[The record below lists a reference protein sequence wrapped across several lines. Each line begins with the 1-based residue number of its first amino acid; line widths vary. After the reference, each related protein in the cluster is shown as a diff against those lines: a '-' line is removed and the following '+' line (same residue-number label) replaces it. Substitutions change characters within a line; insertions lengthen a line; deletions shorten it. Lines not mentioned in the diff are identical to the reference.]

1 MCQTTTYTIYCRPV
15 MPSSAPLM
23 SKVLTETFKPL
34 KIDLKEGL
42 LIREN
47 MNIHLHIDQAKEM
60 TEININTYDR
70 KTGEDILRHLRQ
82 YTVPSAQKLGVKTA
96 DGILMIHK
104 TEILFA
110 EIFGK
115 QLSITTKEETIT
127 TRMTL
132 SALQRTLSNP
142 NVIQTTKS
150 SIVNITFI
158 KKVDPS
164 FSGNLTATLTNGKKI
179 SISRRYVKNVNQAL
193 GL

>member
-1 MCQTTTYTIYCRPV
+1 TKMKTHILIYQTKEI
-15 MPSSAPLM
+15 
-23 SKVLTETFKPL
+23 TETNNK
-34 KIDLKEGL
+34 K
-42 LIREN
+42 
-47 MNIHLHIDQAKEM
+47 
-60 TEININTYDR
+60 YDR
-70 KTGEDILRHLRQ
+70 ITSEDILLHLRQ

-115 QLSITTKEETIT
+115 HLSITSKEETIT

-142 NVIQTTKS
+142 SVIQTTKS

-164 FSGNLTATLTNGKKI
+164 LSGNLTATLTNGKKI

>member
-1 MCQTTTYTIYCRPV
+1 
-15 MPSSAPLM
+15 MPSAAPLM

-104 TEILFA
+104 TEIL
-110 EIFGK
+110 
-115 QLSITTKEETIT
+115 
-127 TRMTL
+127 
-132 SALQRTLSNP
+132 LQRY
-142 NVIQTTKS
+142 
-150 SIVNITFI
+150 
-158 KKVDPS
+158 
-164 FSGNLTATLTNGKKI
+164 SGNNFQLRPKKKQ
-179 SISRRYVKNVNQAL
+179 SPH
-193 GL
+193 G